1 MYLKNI
7 YILFF
12 PYIKSPFL
20 YLSYILYLL
29 VYPFDIS
36 RNSFVLYPNHRGQSG
51 ESIDNPRTSCLTGCL
66 AEVGSVKQN
75 FNLSGVQLFST
86 VDPTLEVPLKAKKMN
101 SR

>member
-7 YILFF
+7 YIFF
-12 PYIKSPFL
+12 SL
-20 YLSYILYLL
+20 YKITFSVFV
-29 VYPFDIS
+29 VYPVSIGISVDIS
-36 RNSFVLYPNHRGQSG
+36 RNPFVLYPNHRGQSG

-86 VDPTLEVPLKAKKMN
+86 VDPTVEVPLKAKK
-101 SR
+101 